1 MEKIVRK
8 SRAKI
13 NLSLDIVGKRDDGY
27 HEVDMIMQEID
38 LYDLL
43 TFEKINDNEIVI
55 ECNNRYVP
63 EDSRNIV
70 YKAIVGV
77 NKYLNIENRGIKIII
92 EKNIPVAAGLGG
104 GSSNAA
110 TAIEAYNE
118 LYTLNLKKEEMME
131 IGKTVGADVPFFFE
145 GGCCRARGIGEIL
158 TPIKGLENGW
168 IVICKP
174 NIAVS
179 TKEVYKAL
187 NYPMILSHPDV
198 DGMVE
203 ALEKKDLLMVSK
215 KLENVLEQVTL
226 RKYKIVESI
235 KEKISNSNATGVLMS
250 GSGPTVFGLF
260 KDYKSGNKMYKKL
273 SNIYSETYLTKGF
286 NGGTYE

>member
-43 TFEKINDNEIVI
+43 TFEKINDNKIMI
-55 ECNNRYVP
+55 ECNNSYVP

-77 NKYLNIENRGIKIII
+77 NEYLNIKNNGIKIII

-110 TAIEAYNE
+110 TAIKVYNE
-118 LYTLNLKKEEMME
+118 MYDLNLKKEEMMK
-131 IGKTVGADVPFFFE
+131 IGEKIGADVPFFFE
-145 GGCCRARGIGEIL
+145 GGCCRARGVGEIL
-158 TPIKGLENGW
+158 TPIKGLKNGW
-168 IVICKP
+168 IVLCKP
-174 NIAVS
+174 SIAVS
-179 TKEVYKAL
+179 TKGVYTAL
-187 NYPMILSHPDV
+187 NYPMVLSHPDI
-198 DGMVE
+198 DGMVD
-203 ALEKKDLLMVSK
+203 ALEKNDLTIISSK
-215 KLENVLEQVTL
+215 LGNVLEQVTL
-226 RKYKIVESI
+226 EKYKVVESI
-235 KEKISNSNATGVLMS
+235 KEKITNSNAVGVLMS

-260 KDYKSGNKMYKKL
+260 RDYKSGSKMYKKL
-273 SNIYSETYLTKGF
+273 SNIYSETYLTKAF
-286 NGGTYE
+286 NGGIYE